1 VTFVKPVQHILVILV
16 RLYQWTISPLKTV
29 VFGPLGRCRYEPSC
43 SAYAIDAIR
52 AHGALRGGW
61 LAVKRIG
68 RCHPWGGCGLDPVPP
83 GKVCHPDEG
92 PPDSAVA
99 PTIRTRDEGI
109 ARAPHRRPA
118 A

>member
-83 GKVCHPDEG
+83 GWVC
-92 PPDSAVA
+92 PPDDGSRESAGT
-99 PTIRTRDEGI
+99 PTSRPRAAGI
-109 ARAPHRRPA
+109 AREPHRRPA